1 MLMSFRNLVLSS
13 AALCATAAFA
23 EQKRVEVPFAFVA
36 RNHAYQAGAYVIS
49 INDSRSFVTLREIGK
64 SSQPL
69 TWIVFPGDTD
79 PSHRKVSLT
88 FDVTQS
94 GNVLRTIQYQSLV
107 TPNLNKKPKH
117 GVESTTSVG
126 E

>member
-49 INDSRSFVTLREIGK
+49 INDTRSFVTLREIGK

-107 TPNLNKKPKH
+107 TANLNKKPKH

>member
-36 RNHAYQAGAYVIS
+36 RNHAYQAGAYLIS
-49 INDSRSFVTLREIGK
+49 INDTRSFVTLREIGK

-107 TPNLNKKPKH
+107 TPNLDKKPKH
-117 GVESTTSVG
+117 GMESTTSVG

>member
-1 MLMSFRNLVLSS
+1 MLLSFRNLVLSS

>member
-1 MLMSFRNLVLSS
+1 MLMSIWNLVLSS

-36 RNHAYQAGAYVIS
+36 RNHVYQAGAYAIS
-49 INDSRSFVTLREIGK
+49 INDTRSFVTLREIGK